1 MRFMTAMKKPLLASV
16 AAASLL
22 TSGMVTAEVVDE
34 KPSAGAMVVD
44 AVFVRPLYFILSQ
57 AGSLVYGATLPFTL
71 LGENATDAAETLVVT
86 PLQGA
91 FVRCL
96 GCGDIDNEVAALEE
110 GKGKTIRHFA
120 MISAGQTNFDQDGN
134 TGDGI
139 SGGAYLGTHFSLS
152 DTSRFDVLLG
162 YRSLGALDVEEGEA
176 NEYEAKTSS
185 IQIASRFGKQIFWD
199 IELMGK
205 LGLHSWES
213 DLKAKSDGSKL
224 DFSGYDFFY
233 GIALEK
239 FITDDIRVGVEH
251 TRYSL
256 EEDDFEAKINTTDLN
271 ISYMF

>member
-71 LGENATDAAETLVVT
+71 LGENADEAAETLVVT

-96 GCGDIDNEVAALEE
+96 GCGDIDNEVAVLEE
-110 GKGKTIRHFA
+110 GKGKTIRHFVEVA
-120 MISAGQTNFDQDGN
+120 AGQANFDQNGN
-134 TGDGI
+134 TGDGV
-139 SGGAYLGTHFSLS
+139 SGGVYAGTHFSLS

-162 YRSLGALDVEEGEA
+162 YRSLGALDIEEGEA
-176 NEYEAKTSS
+176 TEYEAKTNS
-185 IQIASRFGKQIFWD
+185 IQIASRFGKKIFWD
-199 IELMGK
+199 LELMGK
-205 LGLHSWES
+205 LGMHSWNA
-213 DLKAKSDGSKL
+213 DLKRKSDGAKN
-224 DFSGYDFFY
+224 DFKGYDFFY
-233 GIALEK
+233 GLGIER
-239 FITDDIRVGVEH
+239 FITDDIRVGVEY
-251 TRYSL
+251 TRYSI
-256 EEDDFEAKINTTDLN
+256 EDGDFDAQIDTMDLN
-271 ISYMF
+271 ASYMF

>member
-120 MISAGQTNFDQDGN
+120 TVSAGYTEHDDDAVEDLNGS
-134 TGDGI
+134 TG
-139 SGGAYLGTHFSLS
+139 GGLYLGTHFSLS
-152 DTSRFDVLLG
+152 DTSRFDVMLG
-162 YRSLGALDVEEGEA
+162 YRTFGSVKQKDTEGKFEDTI
-176 NEYEAKTSS
+176 NS
-185 IQIASRFGKQIFWD
+185 IQIVSRFGKQIFWD
-199 IELMGK
+199 LELMGK
-205 LGLHSWES
+205 LGLHSWKSTRSQKGES
-213 DLKAKSDGSKL
+213 DSSV
-224 DFSGYDFFY
+224 SGKGFFY
-233 GIALEK
+233 GVGVDK
-239 FITDDIRVGVEH
+239 FIGDNVRVGLEYTIYPLDDIK
-251 TRYSL
+251 TDLSSS
-256 EEDDFEAKINTTDLN
+256 DLN